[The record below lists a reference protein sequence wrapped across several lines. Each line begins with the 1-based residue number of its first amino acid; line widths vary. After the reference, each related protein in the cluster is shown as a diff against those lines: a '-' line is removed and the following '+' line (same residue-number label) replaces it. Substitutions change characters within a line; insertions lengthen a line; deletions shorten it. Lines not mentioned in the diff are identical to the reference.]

1 MQRHEPT
8 WRRSLRRVGAKRV
21 QFCGIALLVLL
32 AGCAH
37 ERVVVRS
44 ECPEPTPAEAQDLSD
59 WLLEDPERPAQVWA
73 ARVVGRLYPE
83 DLDDLRGGD
92 STAEDAWGWIMP
104 PWWGGDE

>member
-1 MQRHEPT
+1 MRRNEP
-8 WRRSLRRVGAKRV
+8 RPLRRPLRAAARRLRSFAIVWP
-21 QFCGIALLVLL
+21 VLL

-83 DLDDLRGGD
+83 DLDELRGGD

-104 PWWGGDE
+104 PWWGDDE